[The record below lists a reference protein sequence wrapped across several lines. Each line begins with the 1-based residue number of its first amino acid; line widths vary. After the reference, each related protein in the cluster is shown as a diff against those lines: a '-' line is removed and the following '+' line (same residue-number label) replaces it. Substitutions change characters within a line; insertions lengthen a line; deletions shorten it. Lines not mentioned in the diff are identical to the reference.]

1 MNIANKS
8 PELPR
13 RKSGRPTKST
23 TPEQGIDESTEG
35 VCRRSSHAIYDR
47 NTGIVFQSREGTLHR
62 VVTTC
67 TGKTIFE
74 RDTLI

>member
-8 PELPR
+8 PELSR

-35 VCRRSSHAIYDR
+35 VCRTSSHAIYDL
-47 NTGIVFQSREGTLHR
+47 NKCIVYQSREG
-62 VVTTC
+62 
-67 TGKTIFE
+67 K
-74 RDTLI
+74 